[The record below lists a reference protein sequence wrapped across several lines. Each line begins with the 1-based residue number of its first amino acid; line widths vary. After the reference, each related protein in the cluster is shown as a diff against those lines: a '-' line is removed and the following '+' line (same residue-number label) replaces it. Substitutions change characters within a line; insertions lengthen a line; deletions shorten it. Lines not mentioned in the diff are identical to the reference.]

1 MTVSPMARQLGQMI
15 GSQTPLQQQPQ
26 QPPASLAAAL
36 PLAEK
41 VSQIQTLAQGMDA
54 QSLDAVIGS
63 LQLLRAASGGGGGGG
78 SCGGSPGSVAGV
90 AIGLASR
97 SPATSPRAAN
107 SST

>member
-78 SCGGSPGSVAGV
+78 GGGSPGSVAGV